1 MYFQRLPNYTN
12 SLQLISALI
21 ILLLGTTSIAL
32 PAPLAACASDRKR
45 LCGTFIGRPSAVQK
59 CMIAHCTELS
69 AGCAAA
75 PQKGA
80 LMLATAVVAPNVLHM
95 SNGSTFRKMGEQRQ
109 TTGSLGGQN

>member
-32 PAPLAACASDRKR
+32 PAPLAACAS
-45 LCGTFIGRPSAVQK
+45 
-59 CMIAHCTELS
+59 
-69 AGCAAA
+69 
-75 PQKGA
+75 
-80 LMLATAVVAPNVLHM
+80 VVAPNVLHM